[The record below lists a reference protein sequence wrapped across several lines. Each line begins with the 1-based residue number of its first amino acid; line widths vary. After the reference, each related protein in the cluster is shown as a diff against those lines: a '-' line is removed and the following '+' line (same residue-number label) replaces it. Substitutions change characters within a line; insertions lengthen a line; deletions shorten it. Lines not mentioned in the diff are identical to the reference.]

1 MGNGEAEAK
10 AGAKFVCPSVD
21 EDGVLRG
28 FAYDF
33 MGLLGGGLTRERVNR
48 LLFAPAVED
57 FSI

>member
-1 MGNGEAEAK
+1 MALDVGYLFELGEYK
-10 AGAKFVCPSVD
+10 VVVRS
-21 EDGVLRG
+21 DGVLRG

-33 MGLLGGGLTRERVNR
+33 MGLLDGNLTRERVNR

>member
-1 MGNGEAEAK
+1 M
-10 AGAKFVCPSVD
+10 VVRS
-21 EDGVLRG
+21 DGVLRG

-33 MGLLGGGLTRERVNR
+33 MGLLDGNLTRERVNR